1 MLNYRSAAP
10 DSGRPAAHD
19 VVIDGRDFTEKNNV
33 ASGQEGARHGRIARD
48 RVGDRQKAR
57 GRRCGGRDHL
67 CRQQARRRRHRRGD
81 RSRRRQGCRDPGR
94 CGRSGGA
101 ARGGEQRGTGARR
114 LDIIVHNAGLGI
126 FAPIGEDSD
135 DNYVTQFALN
145 VQGVHSGTLEAVKH
159 LPDGG
164 RIIIIGSVNAHTAPF
179 PGAATYG
186 ATKAAVAGLARGWAQ
201 DLAKRNILVNVVQP
215 GPIDT
220 DLNPASGPF
229 ADILTPMIPLGR
241 YGTSEEVA
249 AVTAFLASD
258 EASFVTGATIDVD
271 GGFSI

>member
-1 MLNYRSAAP
+1 MSLQGKKALVTGGSRGIGSAIAKRLAA
-10 DSGRPAAHD
+10 DGAAVAITYAGNKHAADATVAAIEAAGGKGVAIQADAADPAAQRAA
-19 VVIDGRDFTEKNNV
+19 V
-33 ASGQEGARHGRIARD
+33 S
-48 RVGDRQKAR
+48 KAVESL
-57 GRRCGGRDHL
+57 GG
-67 CRQQARRRRHRRGD
+67 
-81 RSRRRQGCRDPGR
+81 
-94 CGRSGGA
+94 
-101 ARGGEQRGTGARR
+101 
-114 LDIIVHNAGLGI
+114 LDIVVHNAGLGI
-126 FAPIGEDSD
+126 FAPVGEDSD

-229 ADILTPMIPLGR
+229 ADILTPLIPLGR
-241 YGTSEEVA
+241 YGTGEEVA